1 MNIIEA
7 MQNLKLG
14 KTIRRKS
21 HRLIEKTYGIKHDR
35 PIFIIEETEKG
46 QWVEN
51 PKGSAIEIYT
61 PEGFKMIFLDDDIL
75 ANDWEV
81 VKE

>member
-7 MQNLKLG
+7 MQKLKLG
-14 KTIRRKS
+14 KTISRKS
-21 HRLIEKTYGIKHDR
+21 HRLLEKTYGIKHDR

-51 PKGSAIEIYT
+51 PKGCALELQT
-61 PEGFKMIFLDDDIL
+61 PEGFKMIFLEDDIL

-81 VKE
+81 VEY